1 MKNYHID
8 SFMFYCYSSSSAL
21 DPNFGVQ
28 PVSRNAG
35 VEKFLISLA
44 NSGKIEN
51 KLF

>member
-1 MKNYHID
+1 
-8 SFMFYCYSSSSAL
+8 MFYCYASSAL

-51 KLF
+51 GTIFYLT